1 MDLDK
6 YTDVS
11 MAQLQLMFNSMPD
24 SEFLSSSV
32 VVDSREKK
40 KKKKKKKKKSFSHTD
55 LLLFL
60 LSLKMQKEN

>member
-24 SEFLSSSV
+24 SSFFLLLMLMF
-32 VVDSREKK
+32 DSARKK
-40 KKKKKKKKKSFSHTD
+40 KKNFFLFSH
-55 LLLFL
+55 
-60 LSLKMQKEN
+60 

>member
-24 SEFLSSSV
+24 STTFKKRCSCSR
-32 VVDSREKK
+32 REKK
-40 KKKKKKKKKSFSHTD
+40 KKKKKKKKIFFFFTTFIIIVHEKQMP
-55 LLLFL
+55 
-60 LSLKMQKEN
+60 KAN